1 MKRFKLFELPGTSQL
16 YGDYMRRED
25 KAVSLFGRN
34 PYETA
39 SIKAQA
45 SALADRDYDREQLS
59 AILEEQNRALDADE
73 AALGNCRR
81 LRRPNCLAVVT
92 GQQVGLLGG
101 PLYTALK
108 ALHTV
113 RLAEFYE
120 RELGQPV
127 VPIFWME
134 LEDHDLDEVSRITVK
149 DDEHRLHTL
158 QLNTAGASS
167 PSRKPVKDI
176 LLGEDIERLKSD
188 LEEIWPATEH
198 SREIWGLL
206 KASHTP
212 DRTFSEAFGLFQA
225 RLLSRFG
232 LILADP
238 SHPAFKRRA
247 AEIFAME
254 VDGPLTD
261 LDSYAAHRGL
271 ILDAGYHLQVE
282 TRKGHL
288 QLYLLEGGE
297 KRRMVRSGGRFKLSG
312 SDTKL
317 SREDIEAVLKKEP
330 GRLIPSVLL
339 RPLVQDTLFP
349 TLAYV
354 GGPAEVAYWAQLT
367 PLYEAAGIPM
377 PAVVPR
383 TGASMMGSASR
394 RYIRKFEIELE
405 QGEIFQAKDALV
417 GHILSEHIPSHS
429 KHVFRWARREILE
442 ALGRLHDELETGDK
456 GFAKATEAAQQKI
469 EYHLE
474 KLEGKYKRAMERRH
488 EVVVR
493 QIERL
498 SNTLFPLGLLQERVF
513 PQAQFV
519 NLYGSAAYD
528 LIAEALNPA
537 NPDHCFIEV

>member
-1 MKRFKLFELPGTSQL
+1 MKRLDLLDLPGTTHL
-16 YGDYMRRED
+16 YCNYLKREEN
-25 KAVSLFGRN
+25 AVSLFGRN
-34 PYETA
+34 PFDIL
-39 SIKAQA
+39 SIRAQA
-45 SALADRDYDREQLS
+45 AALSGIDYQREQLS
-59 AILEEQNRALDADE
+59 AVLEKQNRGWDADD
-73 AALGNCRR
+73 ATLANCRR
-81 LRRPNCLAVVT
+81 LKKPNCLAVVT

-101 PLYTALK
+101 PLYTAIK
-108 ALHTV
+108 ALHAV
-113 RLAEFYE
+113 RLAEHYE

-134 LEDHDLDEVSRITVK
+134 LEDHDLEEVSRITVK
-149 DDEHRLHTL
+149 DSEHHLHDL
-158 QLNTAGASS
+158 QLSPAGSAAN
-167 PSRKPVKDI
+167 SRKPVKDI
-176 LLGEDIERLKSD
+176 ALGNDIERIRRE
-188 LEEIWPATEH
+188 LEKIWPPTEH
-198 SREIWGLL
+198 TREIFSLM
-206 KASHTP
+206 KASYTP
-212 DRTFSEAFGLFQA
+212 ARTFSEAFARFQA

-238 SHPAFKRRA
+238 SDPAFKRRTVG
-247 AEIFAME
+247 IFARE
-254 VDGPLTD
+254 IDGPLTD
-261 LDSYAAHRGL
+261 LESYKSHTKRMRE
-271 ILDAGYHLQVE
+271 AGFHLQVG
-282 TRKGHL
+282 TRAGHL
-288 QLYLLEGGE
+288 QLYMLVDGE
-297 KRRMVRSGGRFKLSG
+297 KRRMVGSGGGFKLSG

-317 SREDIEAVLKKEP
+317 SREDIEAVLKKDP

-354 GGPAEVAYWAQLT
+354 GGPAEVAYWAQLK

-383 TGASMMGSASR
+383 AGATLMGSASR

-405 QGEIFQAKDALV
+405 QGEIFQPKETLV

-429 KHVFRWARREILE
+429 KYIFRWARKEILE
-442 ALGRLHDELETGDK
+442 ALARLHGELEADDK
-456 GFAKATEAAQQKI
+456 SFAQATEAVQQKI

-474 KLEGKYKRAMERRH
+474 KLEGKYKRAMERKH

-498 SNTLFPLGLLQERVF
+498 SNTLFPRGLLQERVF
-513 PQAQFV
+513 PQAQYV

-537 NPDHCFIEV
+537 GPDHCFIEV